1 VSGFFRPEAMAL
13 VMRWREALIAVG
25 VGALGLWIA
34 VRPGPIVSGFGYAL
48 VAFGAILLFLA
59 LRRIR
64 FARKGAGEG
73 PGVVTLDEGRI
84 AYLGPYYGGTLAV
97 QDLTRLALRRGD
109 DGGVFWV
116 LAYPDGVLVIPANA
130 VGADVLF
137 DAFTTLPGLNMEF
150 LLRTLNATSP
160 GTVTLWS
167 TQDRPAL
174 T

>member
-48 VAFGAILLFLA
+48 TAFGAILLFLA

-64 FARKGAGEG
+64 FARKGEG

-84 AYLGPYYGGTLAV
+84 SYLGPYYGGTLAV
-97 QDLTRLALRRGD
+97 QDLTRLALRRGG
-109 DGGVFWV
+109 DGLSHWV
-116 LAYPDGVLVIPANA
+116 LAHPDGVLVIPTNA

-137 DAFTTLPGLNMEF
+137 DAFTTLPGLNMAY
-150 LLRTLNATSP
+150 LLRNLNATSP